1 MNAYTRICAGS
12 LCLMLLLMFA
22 EVAQAH
28 RVNIFAW
35 LEGETVRVECS
46 FRRDSPVQQGK
57 IIVFDAQTD
66 TELLQGRTDKK
77 GTFVFPVP
85 AAVRQGHGLRIRI
98 LAGEG
103 HQNEWHMDAAE
114 FSSLLPAGTAPIS
127 SAEEG
132 AESLP
137 AKLVSDAGNGSA
149 APAVVTGA
157 LSRKDVEAIVDAAL
171 DRHLAPLRRAL
182 AAGNEAEPSLRDIVG
197 GLGWIMGLVGIGLY
211 FSRRRP

>member
-12 LCLMLLLMFA
+12 LCLMLLLIFA

-77 GTFVFPVP
+77 V
-85 AAVRQGHGLRIRI
+85 AHGCRRI
-98 LAGEG
+98 L
-103 HQNEWHMDAAE
+103 QSAACRD
-114 FSSLLPAGTAPIS
+114 SSHIFGGRRGWIS
-127 SAEEG
+127 SGEAGFGCRERICRFSCSDG
-132 AESLP
+132 SPESQ
-137 AKLVSDAGNGSA
+137 GRG
-149 APAVVTGA
+149 G
-157 LSRKDVEAIVDAAL
+157 
-171 DRHLAPLRRAL
+171 DRRC
-182 AAGNEAEPSLRDIVG
+182 
-197 GLGWIMGLVGIGLY
+197 GIGPASGTLA
-211 FSRRRP
+211 SCPCRWQ

>member
-1 MNAYTRICAGS
+1 
-12 LCLMLLLMFA
+12 
-22 EVAQAH
+22 
-28 RVNIFAW
+28 
-35 LEGETVRVECS
+35 
-46 FRRDSPVQQGK
+46 
-57 IIVFDAQTD
+57 
-66 TELLQGRTDKK
+66 
-77 GTFVFPVP
+77 
-85 AAVRQGHGLRIRI
+85 
-98 LAGEG
+98 
-103 HQNEWHMDAAE
+103 MDAAE